1 MSKKSIYGA
10 HFQLLT
16 YIYDAT
22 MYIFSLG
29 CTNMYDNYGK
39 NMCALRHDRNI
50 SDSFSKW
57 RRQLVQ
63 LWHVVYISA
72 TVAIS
77 EAATA
82 KIMVLTKTDMSFPGQ
97 AT

>member
-1 MSKKSIYGA
+1 MLQM
-10 HFQLLT
+10 HV
-16 YIYDAT
+16 
-22 MYIFSLG
+22 FSLG
-29 CTNMYDNYGK
+29 CTNTHGNYG
-39 NMCALRHDRNI
+39 NVVRALGHDRSI
-50 SDSFSKW
+50 SGSFSEW
-57 RRQLVQ
+57 RLQLMQ